1 MSYTPTEWQTG
12 DTITAEKLNKLE
24 NGVAD
29 SSGSGGDGNIFT
41 IHYTIDGT
49 FSVTSDKTY
58 TEIQTAVAAGKE
70 LIAFCT
76 IPSLT
81 VGLDYDP
88 TLVSVMCSPTEDMIY
103 FMFTIRTSGQTNFYS
118 IKHSADSIVPGI
130 VS

>member
-1 MSYTPTEWQTG
+1 MSYTPTNWENG
-12 DTITAEKLNKLE
+12 DIITAEKLNKLE

-29 SSGSGGDGNIFT
+29 SGGSGGDSNIFA

-49 FSVTSDKTY
+49 FAATSDKTY

-76 IPSLT
+76 IPSST
-81 VGLDYDP
+81 VSLDYDP
-88 TLVSVMCSPTEDMIY
+88 TLVSVMCSLAEDMIY
-103 FMFTIRTSGQTNFYS
+103 FMFTIRAGGQTNFYKIS
-118 IKHSADSIVPGI
+118 HFADSIVPGI